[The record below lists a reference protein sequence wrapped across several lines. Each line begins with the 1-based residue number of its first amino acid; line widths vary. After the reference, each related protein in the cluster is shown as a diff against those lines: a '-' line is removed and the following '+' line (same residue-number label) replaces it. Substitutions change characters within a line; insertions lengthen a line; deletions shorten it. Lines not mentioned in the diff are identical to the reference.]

1 MLVKNVFIRCARW
14 KLAEPYQCRFP
25 DSPSAWLWNHL
36 CNLATGT
43 FNCCYPADG
52 NLVYSRDTISRFE
65 HKVTT
70 GTTKRLGGKQQV
82 TVILKTLDIGAHRVH
97 SRENWE
103 LPHFAKPFERWR
115 KKIRL
120 NQIIPLTGLG
130 GNLSRAP
137 LPRENLGVSW
147 ARPGQKSNFRL
158 IRRDAL
164 SLSPAAQAMPPV
176 GWRGRSPYWNKWTWK
191 MKGCADIYFNRLK
204 P

>member
-1 MLVKNVFIRCARW
+1 MRAVSKDYIKKISSEPFFIGNMLVKNVFIRCARW

-97 SRENWE
+97 IAESSWTDIFPN
-103 LPHFAKPFERWR
+103 LFERWF
-115 KKIRL
+115 KKIRYSVNETVKIL
-120 NQIIPLTGLG
+120 LAWNFI
-130 GNLSRAP
+130 
-137 LPRENLGVSW
+137 REF
-147 ARPGQKSNFRL
+147 SN
-158 IRRDAL
+158 
-164 SLSPAAQAMPPV
+164 
-176 GWRGRSPYWNKWTWK
+176 
-191 MKGCADIYFNRLK
+191 
-204 P
+204 